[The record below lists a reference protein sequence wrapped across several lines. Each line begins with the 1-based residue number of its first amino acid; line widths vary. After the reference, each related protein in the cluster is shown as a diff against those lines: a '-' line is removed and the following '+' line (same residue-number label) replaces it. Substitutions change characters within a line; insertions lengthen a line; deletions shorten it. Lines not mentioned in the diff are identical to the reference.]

1 MSPTIGI
8 DVGGTKVAAG
18 VVDDQGRI
26 VGKLRPTPSASPELT
41 AAVIAEAA
49 TELLS
54 RPEVSAVGVGAAGFV
69 NEAAGTV
76 AFAPNLAWRDELL
89 RAKVEGMSQA

>member
-1 MSPTIGI
+1 MSLTIGI

-26 VGKLRPTPSASPELT
+26 VEKLRRSTPSASPELT

-54 RPEVSAVGVGAAGFV
+54 RHEVSAVGVGAAGFV
-69 NEAAGTV
+69 NEAA
-76 AFAPNLAWRDELL
+76 AAA
-89 RAKVEGMSQA
+89 